1 MATPRFETPV
11 YFLRSRA
18 GEVLGP
24 FTLSEVK
31 SQLDARKISNDG
43 EMRRQGWE
51 VLEKEEL
58 WGKIKDFPIF
68 GYSGPTGRHEVYALK
83 AKARSVWR
91 VGIALLVITLAA
103 FVGMFFIPF
112 QEAEQKMK
120 EAQAIEAKAKQDN
133 VNFRKRV
140 DDEVAT
146 AKKQWTTEFD
156 ANLKQWDN
164 DKSKVASD
172 LIKTSQALRTSELK
186 LAAESANVSRLEGEL
201 KVALA
206 EGAEARRIKDKAVSD
221 LSRVERDYKKKFESM
236 DASFEA
242 RVSQTEAN
250 LKQEFES
257 LVERHKS
264 ASKGDLL
271 QVLSNPK
278 MARVMDSSNQGKG
291 RLVLI
296 VAQRPPVGAHLEL
309 FDGEKVLRVTVPSQ
323 VLGPPMMVVDVDPGQ
338 ADSASSLGFLGLEVL
353 MRPAR

>member
-1 MATPRFETPV
+1 MATPRFEPPV
-11 YFLRSRA
+11 YFLRSRG
-18 GEVLGP
+18 GEILGP
-24 FTLSEVK
+24 FTLAEVK
-31 SQLDARKISNDG
+31 AQLDARKIFNDG

-83 AKARSVWR
+83 AKARTVWR

-120 EAQAIEAKAKQDN
+120 DAQIIEAKAKQDN

-140 DDEVAT
+140 DEEVAT

-172 LIKTSQALRTSELK
+172 LGKTAQALRTMEIK
-186 LAAESANVSRLEGEL
+186 LVAEKANVTRLEGEL
-201 KVALA
+201 EAA
-206 EGAEARRIKDKAVSD
+206 RSAGAEAVKGRNKAVSD
-221 LSRVERDYKKKFESM
+221 LARLEGDYRKRFETM
-236 DASFEA
+236 DASFDS
-242 RVSQTEAN
+242 RVSQAEAN
-250 LKQEFES
+250 LKQEFEA

-264 ASKGDLL
+264 AAKSDLL
-271 QVLSNPK
+271 QPLSNAK
-278 MARVMDSSNQGKG
+278 MARVLPSTNQGQGK
-291 RLVLI
+291 LVLL
-296 VAQRPPVGAHLEL
+296 VAQRPPVGTRLEL
-309 FDGEKVLRVTVPSQ
+309 FDGAKSLRVSVPAQ
-323 VLGPPMMVVDVDPGQ
+323 VLGLPLMVVDVEPGQ

-353 MRPAR
+353 MQPVR

>member
-68 GYSGPTGRHEVYALK
+68 GYSGPTGRHEIYALK
-83 AKARSVWR
+83 AKAKTVWR

-140 DDEVAT
+140 DEEVAT

-172 LIKTSQALRTSELK
+172 LVKTSQALRTSELK

-236 DASFEA
+236 DDSFEA

-296 VAQRPPVGAHLEL
+296 VAQRPPVGARLEL

-338 ADSASSLGFLGLEVL
+338 ADPASSLGFLGMEVL